1 VIELLKL
8 LATLISL
15 KFIYYLSLTQNCY
28 LLLFLILVCF
38 YIKHNPFIFFLKV
51 KYFLIS
57 IFIIFPLSVPG
68 EIAVQFFNI
77 SVTYDGFYAG
87 LKQSLLLLNI
97 FLVAKIYLLK
107 TQEIDV
113 VNSIMYFIYPFKF
126 LGLNVNKLYKII
138 ILTFSYF
145 RLFSR
150 KKFNYRSPVNSFNSF
165 LFSQENLKIKINA
178 FELNHYGYLFIFCY
192 FLVVFIL

>member
-8 LATLISL
+8 LATLISI
-15 KFIYYLSLTQNCY
+15 KFIYYLSLTLNCY

-68 EIAVQFFNI
+68 EVAVQFFNI

>member
-1 VIELLKL
+1 MIELLKL

-15 KFIYYLSLTQNCY
+15 KFIYYLSLTLNCY
-28 LLLFLILVCF
+28 LLLFLIFVCF

>member
-1 VIELLKL
+1 MTQLLKL

-15 KFIYYLSLTQNCY
+15 KFIYYLSLTLNCY

>member
-1 VIELLKL
+1 MIELLKL

-15 KFIYYLSLTQNCY
+15 KFIYYLSLTLNCY

-165 LFSQENLKIKINA
+165 LFSQENLKIKTNA

>member
-1 VIELLKL
+1 MIELLKL

-15 KFIYYLSLTQNCY
+15 KLIYYLSLTLNCY

-68 EIAVQFFNI
+68 EIAVQFFNF

>member
-1 VIELLKL
+1 MIELLKL

-15 KFIYYLSLTQNCY
+15 KFIYYLSLTLNCY

-68 EIAVQFFNI
+68 EIAVQFFNF

-178 FELNHYGYLFIFCY
+178 FELNYYGYLFIFCY

>member
-1 VIELLKL
+1 MIELLKL

-15 KFIYYLSLTQNCY
+15 KFIYYLSLTLNCY

-165 LFSQENLKIKINA
+165 LFSQDNLKIKINA

>member
-1 VIELLKL
+1 MIELLKL

-15 KFIYYLSLTQNCY
+15 KFIYYLSLTLNCY

>member
-1 VIELLKL
+1 MIELLKL

-15 KFIYYLSLTQNCY
+15 KFIYYLSLTLNCY

-68 EIAVQFFNI
+68 EIAVQFFNF

-97 FLVAKIYLLK
+97 FLVAKIYVLK

-113 VNSIMYFIYPFKF
+113 VNSIMYCIYPFKF
-126 LGLNVNKLYKII
+126 LGLNGNKLYKII

>member
-1 VIELLKL
+1 MIELLKL
-8 LATLISL
+8 LATLITL
-15 KFIYYLSLTQNCY
+15 KFIYYLSLTLNCY

-68 EIAVQFFNI
+68 EIAVQFFNF

>member
-1 VIELLKL
+1 MIELLKL

-15 KFIYYLSLTQNCY
+15 KFIYCLSITFNFY

-38 YIKHNPFIFFLKV
+38 FIKYNPFVFFLKI
-51 KYFLIS
+51 KYFLVS

-68 EIAVQFFNI
+68 EIAGQFYNF

-87 LKQSLLLLNI
+87 LKQSLLLMNI
-97 FLVAKIYLLK
+97 FLLAKIYLVK
-107 TQEIDV
+107 TQEIMV
-113 VNSIMYFIYPFKF
+113 VNSIMYFVYPFKY

-138 ILTFSYF
+138 ILTFGYY

-150 KKFNYRSPVNSFNSF
+150 KKFNYRSPVKSFRTF
-165 LFSQENLKIKINA
+165 LFSQENLKIKIDT
-178 FELNHYGYLFIFCY
+178 FELNHFGYLFVFCY
-192 FLVVFIL
+192 FLVLFIA

>member
-1 VIELLKL
+1 MIELLKL

-15 KFIYYLSLTQNCY
+15 KFIYYLSLTLNCY

-57 IFIIFPLSVPG
+57 IFIIFPLSVPR
-68 EIAVQFFNI
+68 EIAVQFFNF

>member
-1 VIELLKL
+1 MIELLKL

-15 KFIYYLSLTQNCY
+15 KFIYYLSLTLNCY

-38 YIKHNPFIFFLKV
+38 YIKHNPFIFFLKI

-68 EIAVQFFNI
+68 EIAVQFFNF
-77 SVTYDGFYAG
+77 SATYDGFYAG

-150 KKFNYRSPVNSFNSF
+150 KKFNYKSPVNSFNSF

>member
-15 KFIYYLSLTQNCY
+15 KFIYYLSLTLNCY

>member
-1 VIELLKL
+1 MIELLKL
-8 LATLISL
+8 LVTLISL
-15 KFIYYLSLTQNCY
+15 KFIYYLSLTLNCY